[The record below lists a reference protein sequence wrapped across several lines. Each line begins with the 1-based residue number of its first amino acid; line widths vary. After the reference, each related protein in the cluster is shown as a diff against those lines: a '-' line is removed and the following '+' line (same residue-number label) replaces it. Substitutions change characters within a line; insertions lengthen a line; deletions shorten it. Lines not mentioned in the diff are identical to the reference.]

1 MKTLKKKLENLLYN
15 KFKPNRNNF
24 YEKNTNFILKMKS
37 FLSNLKETT
46 PKSTD
51 VEIKNKLVLK
61 PNDQNSSNIE
71 LNKIDNQIYVVNIN
85 RSCLMYNG
93 NKQYMTGTCNLE
105 DNRFLFRVVEIYDEY
120 HFNQFLTS
128 NKISQSDDYRF
139 PFYLIIP
146 YSDYKKAIAIKN
158 NMLSINPINDLDTR
172 ENIIFYK

>member
-1 MKTLKKKLENLLYN
+1 
-15 KFKPNRNNF
+15 
-24 YEKNTNFILKMKS
+24 
-37 FLSNLKETT
+37 
-46 PKSTD
+46 
-51 VEIKNKLVLK
+51 
-61 PNDQNSSNIE
+61 
-71 LNKIDNQIYVVNIN
+71 
-85 RSCLMYNG
+85 MYNG

-146 YSDYKKAIAIKN
+146 YLDYKKAIAIKN
-158 NMLSINPINDLDTR
+158 DMLSINPINDLDTR